1 VPSSTSS
8 SDDRLPSVAWFPVLV
23 SAVLIF
29 LAFVTAL
36 EALLAARGFRPTV
49 QDSESGWF
57 RQRDRA
63 SALGSRALILIG
75 ASRIQL
81 DLDLDVL
88 RARTG
93 LEPVQLAING
103 SSSMAVLQDLASDP
117 TIRGAVLI
125 DYYDGTVVGAEEG
138 DAVRYESDYA
148 KRGKR
153 VPNGNRLEEWLTGE
167 LHTLLRSYADGASP
181 LDSLRLRALN
191 PDATPP
197 YLITRPDRSRLADYT
212 QVKMPDFRYARAV
225 RNIGSGMEL
234 RRGASNEERKQAIER
249 RIAELAPLD
258 NSAFTS
264 QIKAVGELVAS
275 LRKRGIRVIF
285 VRLPESGYVLQ
296 ADDKRYPRTSYW
308 DLFTAQIG
316 APAVNFADIPV
327 LKRFECPDGSHLD
340 YRDRRAFTE
349 ALLANLDLGKAQ

>member
-1 VPSSTSS
+1 VPSSISS
-8 SDDRLPSVAWFPVLV
+8 SDERLPSVAWIPVLV
-23 SAVLIF
+23 SAVLLF

-36 EALLAARGFRPTV
+36 EGLLAARGFRPTV

-57 RQRDRA
+57 KQRDRA
-63 SALGSRALILIG
+63 NALGSRALILIG

-103 SSSMAVLQDLASDP
+103 SSFMPVLRDLTSDP
-117 TIRGAVLI
+117 TIRGTILI
-125 DYYDGTVVGAEEG
+125 DYYDGTLAGAEEG

-153 VPNGNRLEEWLTGE
+153 LANGNQLEEWLTVG
-167 LHTLLRSYADGASP
+167 LHTQLRAYADGASP
-181 LDSLRLRALN
+181 LDSFRLRVLN
-191 PDATPP
+191 RDATPP

-225 RNIGSGMEL
+225 RNIGGGMEL
-234 RRGASNEERKQAIER
+234 RRGASNEERRQAIER
-249 RIAELAPLD
+249 RIAELKPLD
-258 NSAFTS
+258 NSAFAS
-264 QIKAVGELVAS
+264 QVKVVGELVAAM
-275 LRKRGIRVIF
+275 RKRGTAVIF

-296 ADDKRYPRTSYW
+296 EDDKRYPRTSYW
-308 DLFTAQIG
+308 DLFAAQIG
-316 APAVNFADIPV
+316 APAVNFADIPT
-327 LKRFECPDGSHLD
+327 LKHFECPDGSHLD

-349 ALLANLDLGKAQ
+349 ALLANLDLGKMQ